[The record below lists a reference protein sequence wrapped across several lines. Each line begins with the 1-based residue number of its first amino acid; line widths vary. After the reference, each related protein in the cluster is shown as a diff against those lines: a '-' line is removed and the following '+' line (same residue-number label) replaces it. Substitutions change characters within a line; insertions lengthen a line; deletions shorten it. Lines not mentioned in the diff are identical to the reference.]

1 MNVLKDMILTE
12 IEGEWYAVPVGEAA
26 KRFSGMIR
34 MNKTGKR
41 IFELLSEGR
50 DEEDTA
56 RQLTVEYEVDEAT
69 ARENVRSFQEKLRG
83 AGVL

>member
-50 DEEDTA
+50 DEEDAA
-56 RQLTVEYEVDEAT
+56 RQLTAEYEVDEAT

>member
-1 MNVLKDMILTE
+1 MNTLKDMILTE

-41 IFELLSEGR
+41 IFELLMEGK
-50 DEEDTA
+50 DQDGVVKELME
-56 RQLTVEYEVDEAT
+56 EYEVDEAT
-69 ARENVRSFQEKLRG
+69 ARENVRSFADKLTS